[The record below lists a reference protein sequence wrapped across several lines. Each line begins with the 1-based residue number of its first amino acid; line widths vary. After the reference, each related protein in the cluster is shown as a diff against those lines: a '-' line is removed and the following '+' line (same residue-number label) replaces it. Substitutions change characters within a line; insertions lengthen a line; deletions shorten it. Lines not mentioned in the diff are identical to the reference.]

1 MSLNSETQE
10 QQVSSSNVS
19 LLDEIMAQSRMSP
32 ESEAYGIA
40 KQGVAAFI
48 SNLFASQNEEEQIN
62 KLLIDKML
70 VELDNKLSTQ
80 VDQILH
86 APKFQELESSWRS
99 LKLLV
104 DRTDFREN
112 IKINILHAT
121 KEELLEDFEF
131 SPEIVQS
138 GFYQHVYSSGYGQF
152 GGEPVAAVVGNYAF
166 NNTTPDLKLM
176 QYVSAVG
183 AMAHAPFLSSV
194 SPNFFGINSYAE
206 LPAIKDIK
214 SVF

>member
-1 MSLNSETQE
+1 
-10 QQVSSSNVS
+10 
-19 LLDEIMAQSRMSP
+19 
-32 ESEAYGIA
+32 
-40 KQGVAAFI
+40 
-48 SNLFASQNEEEQIN
+48 
-62 KLLIDKML
+62 ML

-80 VDQILH
+80 VDEILH
-86 APKFQELESSWRS
+86 APKFQEIEASWRS

-152 GGEPVAAVVGNYAF
+152 GGEEALKF
-166 NNTTPDLKLM
+166 LKLWIH
-176 QYVSAVG
+176 QILLLFEFSK
-183 AMAHAPFLSSV
+183 HQ
-194 SPNFFGINSYAE
+194 SY
-206 LPAIKDIK
+206 
-214 SVF
+214 